1 MVTKKVLLIDDEP
14 IALKFL
20 EHQLSSLGLNEIRA
34 YEKATRA
41 LNALE
46 AGPNDIDLIFC
57 DLQMPEMD
65 GVEFVRHLARIGYNG
80 ELVLISGHNLRVLQ
94 TAQRLAQAQ
103 HINILGVIN
112 KPSTL
117 EQLLNYLDNSTSPAM
132 PAPRSENTVEPADI
146 EKAIKAGELINHYQ
160 PKVAINTGEL
170 VGVEALAR
178 WQRPSDSLV
187 YPDQF
192 ITVAEDNGLIDALTQ
207 RVLKTALK
215 QARLWLDQGL
225 DLHIAVNVS
234 MDNLDNLDFADQ
246 VMALA
251 SAAKVAP
258 SKLVLEV
265 TESRLMN
272 DLVTPLDILT
282 RLRLRHVGLSID
294 DFGTGH
300 SSMAKLH
307 DFPFSELKIDR
318 SFVHRADSD
327 DSLKS
332 IVEASV
338 NMAHRFNMTTVAEG
352 VEDRSDWEYLRQV
365 ECDVAQGFFIG
376 RPMPADALDGWLN
389 NWMVLRKSL
398 INRVH

>member
-1 MVTKKVLLIDDEP
+1 MITKKVLLIDDEP
-14 IALKFL
+14 FALKLL
-20 EHQLSSLGLNEIRA
+20 EHQLSNLGLNEIQTFN
-34 YEKATRA
+34 KAPDA

-46 AGPNDIDLIFC
+46 TQPGNVDLIFC

-65 GVEFVRHLARIGYNG
+65 GVEFVRHLARIGYSG
-80 ELVLISGHNLRVLQ
+80 ALVLISGHNLRVLQ
-94 TAQRLAQAQ
+94 TAQRLAEAQ

-112 KPSTL
+112 KPPNP
-117 EQLLNYLDNSTSPAM
+117 EQLLDCLDTPSSSTSSRPGTQN
-132 PAPRSENTVEPADI
+132 PVEPADI
-146 EKAIKAGELINHYQ
+146 ERAIKIGELINYYQ
-160 PKVAINTGEL
+160 PKVAMRTGEL

-178 WQRPSDSLV
+178 WRRPSDGLV

-192 ITVAEDNGLIDALTQ
+192 ISVAEDSGLMDALTQ
-207 RVLKTALK
+207 NVLKRAL
-215 QARLWLDQGL
+215 QQTRLWLDQGL

-246 VMALA
+246 VIALA
-251 SAAKVAP
+251 SAAKVQP
-258 SKLVLEV
+258 SKIVLEI

-272 DLVTPLDILT
+272 DLVAPLDILT
-282 RLRLRHVGLSID
+282 RLRLRDVGLSID

-318 SFVHRADSD
+318 SFVHQAYSD

-338 NMAHRFNMTTVAEG
+338 NMAQRFDMTTVAEG
-352 VEDRSDWEYLRQV
+352 IEDREDWDYLRQAG
-365 ECDVAQGFFIG
+365 CDVAQGFFIG
-376 RPMPADALDGWLN
+376 KPMPAQALPSWLQ
-389 NWMVLRKSL
+389 NWAALRKTL
-398 INRVH
+398 IKMP